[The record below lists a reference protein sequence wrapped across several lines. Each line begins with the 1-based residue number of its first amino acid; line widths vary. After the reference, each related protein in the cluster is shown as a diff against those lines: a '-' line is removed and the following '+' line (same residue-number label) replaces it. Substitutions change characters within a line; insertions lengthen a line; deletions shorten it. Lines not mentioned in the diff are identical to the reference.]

1 MPGGRGLAATVA
13 VLLAV
18 ATAGCGSPPSGGAA
32 ADRASVHLVQ
42 VPDGTADVEYDPA
55 ARVLTVAV
63 HVTGMMAGEALVAR
77 IRRGDCSTPGGDV
90 VDDLPPGMADAH
102 GVVDATARV
111 PGIEAVP
118 TSSALEWLPA
128 AAPPQQP
135 AQPVLCGDLTGQTGA
150 VRLGPATPGTAS
162 GSATLA
168 LDPGARTLTVR
179 LVVQGLTPGSRYPAN
194 IHDGSCATQGP
205 LAYPLPALRADS
217 GGRATMHTTVAGV
230 SRIGRWY
237 LDIHRGPTQAGAG
250 AVPLSCG
257 DVDPA

>member
-1 MPGGRGLAATVA
+1 V
-13 VLLAV
+13 LAV
-18 ATAGCGSPPSGGAA
+18 VLAVTAAGCGSPPSGGAS
-32 ADRASVHLVQ
+32 ADRASAQLVH

-63 HVTGMMAGEALVAR
+63 HVTGMMAGEAVVAR
-77 IRRGDCSTPGGDV
+77 IRRGDCATPGGDV
-90 VDDLPPGMADAH
+90 VDTLSPSMADAH

-128 AAPPQQP
+128 AAPPP
-135 AQPVLCGDLTGQTGA
+135 AAQPVLCGDLTGQTGA
-150 VRLGPATPGTAS
+150 VRLGPGPATPGGAS

-168 LDPGARTLTVR
+168 LDAGARTLTVR

-194 IHDGSCATQGP
+194 IHDGRCAAQGP
-205 LAYPLPALRADS
+205 LAYRLPALHAGP
-217 GGRATMHTTVAGV
+217 GGRATLRTTVTGV

-237 LDIHRGPTQAGAG
+237 LDIHRSPAQTGAG
-250 AVPLSCG
+250 AAPLSCG